1 MNEILRAAAEVQHFC
16 QERDWPCCVIG
27 GIAVQRWADP
37 RQTEDADVTLLTGF
51 GSEEIFVD
59 ALLGT
64 FRARFPSE
72 REAALQRR
80 VVLAYS
86 SEGVGLDIALGAL
99 PFEENSILRATDWA
113 IPPGFSLRTCSAE
126 DLIVYK
132 AFAARDLDWADVQ
145 SIVMRQGRSLK
156 LEQIWTELRPLVA
169 VKEEPE
175 ILVKLQ
181 TIFDRH
187 LD

>member
-1 MNEILRAAAEVQHFC
+1 M
-16 QERDWPCCVIG
+16 
-27 GIAVQRWADP
+27 
-37 RQTEDADVTLLTGF
+37 TLLTGF

-64 FRARFPSE
+64 FRARFPGE

-80 VVLAYS
+80 
-86 SEGVGLDIALGAL
+86 G
-99 PFEENSILRATDWA
+99 
-113 IPPGFSLRTCSAE
+113 
-126 DLIVYK
+126 
-132 AFAARDLDWADVQ
+132 
-145 SIVMRQGRSLK
+145 QGRSLK
-156 LEQIWTELRPLVA
+156 LEQIWTELRTLVA